1 MQNQRLIYRKVK
13 HISVQS
19 NSERCLVLRQ
29 RWAMSFLE
37 LDHRHKNVINV
48 DETWLGTAD
57 MRKYYWKSKD
67 QN

>member
-1 MQNQRLIYRKVK
+1 
-13 HISVQS
+13 
-19 NSERCLVLRQ
+19 
-29 RWAMSFLE
+29 MSFLE